1 MELTQTLTRPLAGPA
16 ADTAI
21 RTILVSVAG
30 ADADRPLLGKAAAMA
45 CTLRAHLQVLYTHI
59 DPQELAIR
67 MGAWDPMGAAGLG
80 AMIDD
85 VMKDADIRQQ
95 SAKLTFDEVCGNVGL
110 HIGTSA
116 EAPSAEWITDIG
128 VDSECLVARGRA
140 ADLIVFVRGVT
151 PEETPIHLLEASLIG
166 CGKPILVLP
175 SGPARFSL
183 ERIAIAWKD
192 TPEAARAITAAL
204 PFVRQAESV
213 LLMSV
218 EEEGSGTNASPDW
231 VLAGL
236 RRHNS
241 AACRVRLSAESRDP
255 VGVLL
260 KEAAGHGAGLLVM
273 GGYGHSRARETVFG
287 GFTRSILRSAPLP
300 VLIVH

>member
-1 MELTQTLTRPLAGPA
+1 MSIPR
-16 ADTAI
+16 
-21 RTILVSVAG
+21 S
-30 ADADRPLLGKAAAMA
+30 
-45 CTLRAHLQVLYTHI
+45 LRSGWV
-59 DPQELAIR
+59 R
-67 MGAWDPMGAAGLG
+67 WDPMGAAGLG

-110 HIGTSA
+110 HIGTGA

-128 VDSECLVARGRA
+128 VDSESLVARGRA

-166 CGKPILVLP
+166 CGKPILILP
-175 SGPARFSL
+175 SSPARFSPDT
-183 ERIAIAWKD
+183 IAIAWKD

-236 RRHNS
+236 RRHNP
-241 AACRVRLSAESRDP
+241 AATRVRLSAESRDA

-260 KEAAGHGAGLLVM
+260 KEAAG
-273 GGYGHSRARETVFG
+273 
-287 GFTRSILRSAPLP
+287 
-300 VLIVH
+300 